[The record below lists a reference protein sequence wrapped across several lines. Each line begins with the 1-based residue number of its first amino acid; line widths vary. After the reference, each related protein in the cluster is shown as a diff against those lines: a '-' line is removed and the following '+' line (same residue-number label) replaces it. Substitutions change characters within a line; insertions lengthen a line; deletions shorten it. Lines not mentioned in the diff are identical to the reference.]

1 MVAHNKIDQVPSRKT
16 DAVIPPCTTTLK
28 PRGIQGQLPMAAKLN
43 AQSWEL
49 ILTAV
54 WELLSVFEDFKTKVV
69 NSSSVLFEIDCG
81 KIRSLRKCLLLWVEK
96 TEQEFDMVNSA
107 RADPG
112 SFDMGIQTL
121 TQRTQ
126 QKRFSAK
133 YFSQL
138 CHSPQQPPLSLLY
151 IIMNAIM
158 SM

>member
-1 MVAHNKIDQVPSRKT
+1 
-16 DAVIPPCTTTLK
+16 
-28 PRGIQGQLPMAAKLN
+28 MAAKLN

-81 KIRSLRKCLLLWVEK
+81 EIRSLRKCLLLWVEK
-96 TEQEFDMVNSA
+96 TEQEFDTVNSA

-126 QKRFSAK
+126 QKLFSAK

-138 CHSPQQPPLSLLY
+138 CHSPQQPPPPLSLLY
-151 IIMNAIM
+151 IIMNLTLVFLAPLTVGM
-158 SM
+158 DFNRKGYTS

>member
-1 MVAHNKIDQVPSRKT
+1 MT
-16 DAVIPPCTTTLK
+16 
-28 PRGIQGQLPMAAKLN
+28 AKLN

-81 KIRSLRKCLLLWVEK
+81 KICSLRKCLLLWVEK
-96 TEQEFDMVNSA
+96 TEQEFDTVNSA

-121 TQRTQ
+121 TQ
-126 QKRFSAK
+126 QKLFSAK

-138 CHSPQQPPLSLLY
+138 CHSPQQPPPCRCYTL
-151 IIMNAIM
+151 
-158 SM
+158 

>member
-1 MVAHNKIDQVPSRKT
+1 M
-16 DAVIPPCTTTLK
+16 
-28 PRGIQGQLPMAAKLN
+28 
-43 AQSWEL
+43 
-49 ILTAV
+49 

-81 KIRSLRKCLLLWVEK
+81 KICSLRKCLLLWVEK

-126 QKRFSAK
+126 EKLF
-133 YFSQL
+133 
-138 CHSPQQPPLSLLY
+138 QQSTSHNCITLHNNPPLSLLY
-151 IIMNAIM
+151 IIINLMLVFLAPLTVGMDFNRKGCT
-158 SM
+158 S